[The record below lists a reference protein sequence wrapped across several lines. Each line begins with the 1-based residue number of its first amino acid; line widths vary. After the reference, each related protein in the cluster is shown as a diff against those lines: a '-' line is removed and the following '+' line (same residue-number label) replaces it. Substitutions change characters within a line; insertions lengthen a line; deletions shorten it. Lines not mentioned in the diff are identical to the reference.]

1 LSKIWKAFCK
11 DGKKGSFYR
20 KKLACIG
27 VIVRIW
33 HADGVWSNVLERGA
47 GQIAKYVPAIK
58 GTVSRNGFGI

>member
-1 LSKIWKAFCK
+1 LANLESKEAFE
-11 DGKKGSFYR
+11 G

-33 HADGVWSNVLERGA
+33 HADGVWSNVLEWGA

-58 GTVSRNGFGI
+58 GTVSRDGFGFLMT